1 MTPHE
6 ATLLGRAIK
15 KGAVLP
21 GTHFTCMSAS
31 EHRARLAAISRPGE
45 GRGRAAA
52 RSVAMAT
59 AGEPVPGSRSLSLG
73 GDLTLPGGDDLP
85 RCGHRG

>member
-15 KGAVLP
+15 AGAVLP

-31 EHRARLAAISRPGE
+31 EHRARLAAISRHGE
-45 GRGRAAA
+45 GREMAAA
-52 RSVAMAT
+52 RSVAMAA
-59 AGEPVPGSRSLSLG
+59 AGEPIRGPRSLSLG
-73 GDLTLPGGDDLP
+73 GDALP
-85 RCGHRG
+85 RCGHRD